1 MAAGRVRALRC
12 PSLVRLVWQS
22 QRNLG
27 YGTRGPG
34 GPVCPSSCSSPPEA
48 QVFTAPIDFPFSVLE
63 VELVII
69 RDQSF
74 LLQVT
79 DPQNHHKT
87 HKVWY

>member
-1 MAAGRVRALRC
+1 MGHAV
-12 PSLVRLVWQS
+12 
-22 QRNLG
+22 LG
-27 YGTRGPG
+27 DL
-34 GPVCPSSCSSPPEA
+34 VCPSSCSSPPEA
-48 QVFTAPIDFPFSVLE
+48 QVFTGPIDFPFSVLE

-79 DPQNHHKT
+79 DLKNRHKT